1 MQLNAYLT
9 FNGQCEAAFTFY
21 HRVLGGELSPF
32 SRFGE
37 SPVAT
42 DEASKN
48 RVMHVTLTFEGNVL
62 MGSDT
67 MPGQPL
73 TEGTNISLSLN
84 IPQIMDMERLFKAM
98 AEGGSITMP
107 LQDTFWGAR
116 FGMLRDQFGINWM
129 FNCDLN

>member
-21 HRVLGGELSPF
+21 HRVLGGELTPF

>member
-21 HRVLGGELSPF
+21 HRVLGGELTPF

-48 RVMHVTLTFEGNVL
+48 RVMHVTLTFESNVL

-84 IPQIMDMERLFKAM
+84 IPQIMDMERLFKAL

>member
-9 FNGQCEAAFTFY
+9 FNGHCEAAFTFY
-21 HRVLGGELSPF
+21 HRVLGGELTPF

-42 DEASKN
+42 DEDSKN
-48 RVMHVTLTFEGNVL
+48 RVMHVSLTFEGNVL

-67 MPGQPL
+67 MPGQLL

-84 IPQIMDMERLFKAM
+84 IPQIMDMERLFKSLS
-98 AEGGSITMP
+98 EGGSITMP

>member
-21 HRVLGGELSPF
+21 HRVLGGELTPF

-84 IPQIMDMERLFKAM
+84 IPQIMDMERLFKAL

>member
-9 FNGQCEAAFTFY
+9 FNGSCEAAFTFY
-21 HRVLGGELSPF
+21 HSVLGGELAPF

-37 SPVAT
+37 SPVAVGEE
-42 DEASKN
+42 DKN
-48 RVMHVTLTFEGNVL
+48 RVMHVTLTFENNVL
-62 MGSDT
+62 MGSDS

-73 TEGTNISLSLN
+73 TVGDNISLSLN
-84 IPQIMDMERLFKAM
+84 IPQIMDMEKVFQRM
-98 AEGGSITMP
+98 AEGGTVTMP

-116 FGMLRDQFGINWM
+116 FGMLRDRFGVNWM

>member
-9 FNGQCEAAFTFY
+9 FNGHCEAAFTFY
-21 HRVLGGELSPF
+21 HRVLGGELTPF

-42 DEASKN
+42 DDASKN

-62 MGSDT
+62 MGSDS

-84 IPQIMDMERLFKAM
+84 IPQIMVMERLFKAL

-116 FGMLRDQFGINWM
+116 FGMLHDQFGINWM